1 MPAISHFK
9 CPNCGGDLIVDQKD
23 VSLVR
28 CPYCG
33 HGSYINDGVSKFDRR
48 LRSITNMFARMDEQ
62 SREQSKAAREAMKKS
77 WPLFLGS
84 FLLLVLIMVCSVIS
98 SYHSMDEYRQREAEK
113 VQAGYIRAPLGSRDA
128 EGMNYEDVVAQYERA
143 GFTHV
148 STVRDS
154 INPGSNDVTEIR
166 IDGSRVSS
174 GTVYPPDSNVTIT
187 YRPVSDSTHT

>member
-154 INPGSNDVTEIR
+154 TLDDANCRTTAPGRGRHGR
-166 IDGSRVSS
+166 I
-174 GTVYPPDSNVTIT
+174 P
-187 YRPVSDSTHT
+187 